1 MSAPID
7 LHRPISGDVI
17 DLIIADHYLFED
29 LLRRLRNVEEDRD
42 ALRHAFMTVH
52 VAHAKAEEKV
62 VLPAL
67 RRRAD
72 SVTEHE
78 VEHGEEEH
86 AEGHDALLALM
97 ELKGTGTKAFDTAL
111 ETLAE
116 KISHHLVEE
125 ELSVLNPARSEVT
138 ERKRA
143 EIGSSFAQERNRL
156 VDAGVTVDDLRVL
169 VAAAQRDGLL
179 PADGQDAE

>member
-1 MSAPID
+1 MSTPID
-7 LHRPISGDVI
+7 LHRPIGGDVI
-17 DLIIADHYLFED
+17 DLIIADHYLFEN
-29 LLRRLRNVEEDRD
+29 LLRRMRNVEEDRD
-42 ALRHAFMTVH
+42 ALRRAFMTVH

-67 RRRAD
+67 RRRAE

-78 VEHGEEEH
+78 VEHGQEEH

-116 KISHHLVEE
+116 KVGHHLVEE
-125 ELSVLNPARSEVT
+125 ELSVLNPARSEVA
-138 ERKRA
+138 ERRRA
-143 EIGSSFAQERNRL
+143 EIGVSFAEERNRL
-156 VDAGVTVDDLRVL
+156 VEAGVTVDDLRAL
-169 VAAAQRDGLL
+169 VAAAHREGLL
-179 PADGQDAE
+179 PAGDEDAE